1 MEQYD
6 IWTADIPTL
15 QNSHVQ
21 YGRRPVVIVSN
32 NSANDHSPVITV
44 IPLTSRLHKCHLP
57 THVYLEGQGL
67 EHGSIA
73 LCEQVMALGKIH
85 LLRRIGVVYK
95 PFDRVALRHALAIHL
110 GIEFHLKTVA

>member
-32 NSANDHSPVITV
+32 NSANDHSPVIMAFLYHELRSVTPEARYELQTV
-44 IPLTSRLHKCHLP
+44 PLMLSATLLYIIVIWKKLSQL
-57 THVYLEGQGL
+57 
-67 EHGSIA
+67 
-73 LCEQVMALGKIH
+73 MMLG
-85 LLRRIGVVYK
+85 G
-95 PFDRVALRHALAIHL
+95 
-110 GIEFHLKTVA
+110 G